1 MPQKIHMNIF
11 NTNSQNTAAYK
22 MAVADVHAKQM
33 ALPAG
38 LNSPMINRVHFS
50 RPGCGS
56 CGK

>member
-1 MPQKIHMNIF
+1 MHVF

-22 MAVADVHAKQM
+22 MAVDAINAKKIN
-33 ALPAG
+33 LPAG